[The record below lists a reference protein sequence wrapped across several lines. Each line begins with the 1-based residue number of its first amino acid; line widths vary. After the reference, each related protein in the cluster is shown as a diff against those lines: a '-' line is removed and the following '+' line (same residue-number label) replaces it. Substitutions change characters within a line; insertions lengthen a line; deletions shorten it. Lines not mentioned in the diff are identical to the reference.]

1 MSKNQKT
8 CRFYSCQKT
17 RKLVG
22 FSLAKKNPENLCVLL
37 SPKKNKKKIMFYLC
51 QKNRKLVGFT
61 LPPKKTQK
69 TFGFYS
75 SQKKQKTF
83 GFYSSQKNRKL
94 VGFTLPKKKKTF
106 WVLFSPKTNIGA
118 SCFFSVHSTSR
129 SKRLINSELE
139 CFLKRSGLVFL
150 LSYKKIENGKNHGK
164 YVGIFHK

>member
-22 FSLAKKNPENLCVLL
+22 FSLAKKTQKTCVFYSL
-37 SPKKNKKKIMFYLC
+37 PKKKKKIMFYLC

-75 SQKKQKTF
+75 SQK
-83 GFYSSQKNRKL
+83 NRKL
-94 VGFTLPKKKKTF
+94 VGFTLPKKKKLLGFILT
-106 WVLFSPKTNIGA
+106 KDCNIGA

>member
-1 MSKNQKT
+1 MCRFYSCQKT
-8 CRFYSCQKT
+8 CRFYSCQKN

-22 FSLAKKNPENLCVLL
+22 FSLAKKKQKTCVFYSL
-37 SPKKNKKKIMFYLC
+37 PKKQKKIMFYFC
-51 QKNRKLVGFT
+51 QKNRKL
-61 LPPKKTQK
+61 L
-69 TFGFYS
+69 
-75 SQKKQKTF
+75 
-83 GFYSSQKNRKL
+83 
-94 VGFTLPKKKKTF
+94 GFTLPKKTENLWVLLFPKKTKLLGF
-106 WVLFSPKTNIGA
+106 ILTKDCNIGA

>member
-1 MSKNQKT
+1 MCRFYSCQKT
-8 CRFYSCQKT
+8 CRFYSCQKN

-22 FSLAKKNPENLCVLL
+22 FSLAKKNQKTCVFYSL
-37 SPKKNKKKIMFYLC
+37 PKKQKKIMFYFC
-51 QKNRKLVGFT
+51 QKNRKL
-61 LPPKKTQK
+61 L
-69 TFGFYS
+69 
-75 SQKKQKTF
+75 
-83 GFYSSQKNRKL
+83 
-94 VGFTLPKKKKTF
+94 GFTLPKKTENLWVLLFPKKTKLLGF
-106 WVLFSPKTNIGA
+106 ILTKDCNIGA

>member
-17 RKLVG
+17 KKLVG
-22 FSLAKKNPENLCVLL
+22 FSLAKKTQKTCVFYSLPKKTKKNYVLL
-37 SPKKNKKKIMFYLC
+37 MPKKQKTSGFYSSPKKNPENFWVL
-51 QKNRKLVGFT
+51 LF
-61 LPPKKTQK
+61 PKKQK
-69 TFGFYS
+69 TCGFYS
-75 SQKKQKTF
+75 SQKKKKLL
-83 GFYSSQKNRKL
+83 GFILTKDC
-94 VGFTLPKKKKTF
+94 
-106 WVLFSPKTNIGA
+106 NIGA

>member
-1 MSKNQKT
+1 MCFT
-8 CRFYSCQKT
+8 
-17 RKLVG
+17 
-22 FSLAKKNPENLCVLL
+22 L
-37 SPKKNKKKIMFYLC
+37 SQKNKKKIMFYLC

-61 LPPKKTQK
+61 LP
-69 TFGFYS
+69 
-75 SQKKQKTF
+75 QKKP
-83 GFYSSQKNRKL
+83 RKL
-94 VGFTLPKKKKTF
+94 LGFTLPKKNRKLLGFTLPKKTENL
-106 WVLFSPKTNIGA
+106 WVLLFPKKKKLLGFILTKDCNIGA